1 MIKLETWNVFQYQTP
16 VEDTMKSIW
25 NFWEKTNSE
34 YITMSET
41 SLKIGNKICIKTTER
56 LLASSLT
63 LLENS
68 SNLDHALGLYTFAL
82 EEFGKAVLLKEIID
96 DKTNPKQV
104 PKEIFGSG
112 KRSAHNIKF
121 KKAIEIL
128 PKDCISIW
136 VGESITIPSGKDAK
150 QSLGKIKGTFTVAA
164 NTTGTFLTTVLMNF
178 AVRMRCFYVDWDE
191 NSEYWHKWKANLQTD
206 RDSLKNAIN
215 EFKKIIPKYDFTK
228 L

>member
-1 MIKLETWNVFQYQTP
+1 
-16 VEDTMKSIW
+16 
-25 NFWEKTNSE
+25 
-34 YITMSET
+34 MSET

-56 LLASSLT
+56 LLASSFT

-96 DKTNPKQV
+96 DETNPKQV

-136 VGESITIPSGKDAK
+136 VGESITIPSGKTTE
-150 QSLGKIKGTFTVAA
+150 QSLGKIKGTVSVVAH
-164 NTTGTFLTTVLMNF
+164 TTGTFLTTVLMNF

-191 NSEYWHKWKANLQTD
+191 NSQYWHKWKANLQTD

-215 EFKKIIPKYDFTK
+215 KFKKIIPKYDFTQS
-228 L
+228 

>member
-1 MIKLETWNVFQYQTP
+1 
-16 VEDTMKSIW
+16 
-25 NFWEKTNSE
+25 
-34 YITMSET
+34 MSER

-96 DKTNPKQV
+96 DKTNPKRV

-121 KKAIEIL
+121 KKAIQVLPEECVSIL
-128 PKDCISIW
+128 
-136 VGESITIPSGKDAK
+136 VGESITIPSGKDTK
-150 QSLGKIKGTFTVAA
+150 QSLGKIKGTFTVTA

-178 AVRMRCFYVDWDE
+178 PVRMRCFYVDWDE
-191 NSEYWHKWKANLQTD
+191 KTEYWHKWKANLQTD
-206 RDSLKNAIN
+206 RDLLKNAIN

-228 L
+228 S